1 MTGLEWVRQSGMLT
15 SLIGLTNT
23 HSIGVVRDAL
33 IAWEVSQRDPGE
45 LFWRL
50 PVVAETFD
58 GLLNDINGQ
67 HVRREHVMNAIENA
81 SDGPVP
87 EGNVGSGTGMM
98 CHGFKGGI
106 GTASR
111 LVSVAGMTFTVG
123 VLVQANH
130 GSRKRLSI
138 LGVPVGEMISERE
151 VPYVLSPLP
160 EGAGSII
167 GIVATDAPMIPVQ
180 LDAIAQ
186 RVGLGVARNGGLGE
200 HASGDLFFAFS
211 TANESLTPCDV
222 QDRGPLAS
230 KIDMI
235 SLNYIDPF
243 YEAVVEATEE
253 AIVNAMV
260 AAETM
265 TGRDGI
271 TVHRLPHERLV
282 EIMH

>member
-1 MTGLEWVRQSGMLT
+1 
-15 SLIGLTNT
+15 
-23 HSIGVVRDAL
+23 
-33 IAWEVSQRDPGE
+33 
-45 LFWRL
+45 
-50 PVVAETFD
+50 
-58 GLLNDINGQ
+58 
-67 HVRREHVMNAIENA
+67 
-81 SDGPVP
+81 
-87 EGNVGSGTGMM
+87 
-98 CHGFKGGI
+98 
-106 GTASR
+106 
-111 LVSVAGMTFTVG
+111 MTFTVG

-167 GIVATDAPMIPVQ
+167 GLVATDAPMIPVQ